1 MSQKIDLTQLHPQ
14 QLVELRKSTEDEVN
28 HFTSSLQA
36 LQAAQNKLKDC
47 ISSII
52 NMNSAGDKELLVP
65 LTSSLY
71 LPGKVSDPNKFLVDI
86 GTGYYAEKDSADAK
100 RVYETKIN
108 KLTDDSKKLK
118 EILVSKNEVLNQ
130 ITMVLRSKVIEME
143 KQQQQQKQQLSGQAQ
158 AAK

>member
-1 MSQKIDLTQLHPQ
+1 MSQKIDITQLHPQ

-36 LQAAQNKLKDC
+36 LQAAQNKLRDC
-47 ISSII
+47 ISSIT
-52 NMNSAGDKELLVP
+52 NMSTTKTNDLLVP

-71 LPGKVSDPNKFLVDI
+71 LPGQIKDPNTFLVDI
-86 GTGYYAEKDSADAK
+86 GTGYYTEKSSDDAK

-108 KLTDDSKKLK
+108 KLTEDSKKLK

-143 KQQQQQKQQLSGQAQ
+143 KQQHEQAQ
-158 AAK
+158 PAK

>member
-14 QLVELRKSTEDEVN
+14 QLVDLRKSTEDEVN

-47 ISSII
+47 ISSIT
-52 NMNSAGDKELLVP
+52 NMNSTSAKELLVP

-71 LPGKVSDPNKFLVDI
+71 LPGKIENPDKFLVDI
-86 GTGYYAEKDSADAK
+86 GTGYYAEKNSEEAK
-100 RVYETKIN
+100 KVYEAKIN
-108 KLTDDSKKLK
+108 KLTEDSKKLK
-118 EILVSKNEVLNQ
+118 EILVSKNEILNQ

-143 KQQQQQKQQLSGQAQ
+143 KQQGQAQ
-158 AAK
+158 GQAQPAK